1 MTEYKNPF
9 LDFDV
14 QKMMGEFKLPNVD
27 VDAVVAAQK
36 KNIEALT
43 SANQLAVEG
52 MQAIARRQA
61 EIMRQTVEEVQRSMQ
76 SMMETGAPEA
86 KVAQSTELT
95 KVAFEK
101 AIANMK
107 ELSEMVAKSNGEAFD
122 VINRRVAESL
132 DEIRKLTA
140 KTAKK

>member
-1 MTEYKNPF
+1 MADYKNPF
-9 LDFDV
+9 ADMDV

-61 EIMRQTVEEVQRSMQ
+61 EIMRQTVEELQKERTFLQV
-76 SMMETGAPEA
+76 
-86 KVAQSTELT
+86 STQT
-95 KVAFEK
+95 NKQ
-101 AIANMK
+101 I
-107 ELSEMVAKSNGEAFD
+107 
-122 VINRRVAESL
+122 
-132 DEIRKLTA
+132 
-140 KTAKK
+140 

>member
-1 MTEYKNPF
+1 MADYKNPF
-9 LDFDV
+9 ADMDV

-61 EIMRQTVEEVQRSMQ
+61 
-76 SMMETGAPEA
+76 
-86 KVAQSTELT
+86 
-95 KVAFEK
+95 
-101 AIANMK
+101 
-107 ELSEMVAKSNGEAFD
+107 
-122 VINRRVAESL
+122 
-132 DEIRKLTA
+132 
-140 KTAKK
+140 

>member
-1 MTEYKNPF
+1 MTEFKNPF
-9 LDFDV
+9 MDMDV
-14 QKMMGEFKLPNVD
+14 QKMMGEFKIPNVD

-52 MQAIARRQA
+52 MQAIAKRQA
-61 EIMRQTVEEVQRSMQ
+61 DIMRQTVEELQKNMQ
-76 SMMETGAPEA
+76 SFMSNGAPEA
-86 KVAQSTELT
+86 KAAKGAELT
-95 KVAFEK
+95 KTAFEK

-122 VINRRVAESL
+122 VINKRVAESL
-132 DEIRKLTA
+132 DEIRALTE
-140 KTAKK
+140 KAKK